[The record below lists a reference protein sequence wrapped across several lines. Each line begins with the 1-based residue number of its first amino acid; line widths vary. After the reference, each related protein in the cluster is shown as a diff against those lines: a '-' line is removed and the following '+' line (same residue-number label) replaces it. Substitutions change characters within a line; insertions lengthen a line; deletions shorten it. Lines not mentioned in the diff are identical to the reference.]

1 MRDQL
6 ETQVH
11 ELGKSISLNL
21 SFFGYRTA
29 KNEFNFQQL
38 LIDKYAASESITGEI
53 KMMP

>member
-21 SFFGYRTA
+21 SFFGFRTA
-29 KNEFNFQQL
+29 KNEFNFQL
-38 LIDKYAASESITGEI
+38 LIDKYAASESITG
-53 KMMP
+53 K